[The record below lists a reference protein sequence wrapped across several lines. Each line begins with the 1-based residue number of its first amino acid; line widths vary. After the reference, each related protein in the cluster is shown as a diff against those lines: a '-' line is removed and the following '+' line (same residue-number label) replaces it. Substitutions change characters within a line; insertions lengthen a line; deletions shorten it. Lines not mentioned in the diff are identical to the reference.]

1 MKEKE
6 VGTASFLFFFWRCA
20 IIACNTIEMSGE
32 KDGYE

>member
-1 MKEKE
+1 MTGKEA
-6 VGTASFLFFFWRCA
+6 GTASFLFFFLHCA